1 MGGHARDL
9 VKVFLCV
16 LECNL
21 CKLRSGWKTV
31 CGCDLN
37 LETVRD
43 CGIMCVRLSRGDTY
57 SEPHISLKR

>member
-37 LETVRD
+37 LVTE
-43 CGIMCVRLSRGDTY
+43 RLQYYVCEIEYEVIPTLNLTY
-57 SEPHISLKR
+57 L